1 MSVVMLTANRLESGS
16 VVWLTH
22 DLSWTEDVR
31 LAGKFDDEAIIA
43 ARDVVNTA
51 EQSDEI
57 VAAYEIAVDTGGEA
71 SAREM
76 IRAAQ
81 GPSILPPTDS
91 RVNEVLPRVQ
101 GRCSRCHQSIIKAPL
116 TGGLLPCVRRSFAI
130 S

>member
-1 MSVVMLTANRLESGS
+1 MSVVTFTANRLESGS
-16 VVWLTH
+16 VVWLPH

-43 ARDVVNTA
+43 ARDIVNTA

-57 VAAYEIAVDTGGEA
+57 VAAYEVAVDTGGEA

-81 GPSILPPTDS
+81 GPSIL
-91 RVNEVLPRVQ
+91 
-101 GRCSRCHQSIIKAPL
+101 
-116 TGGLLPCVRRSFAI
+116 
-130 S
+130 